1 MLHAAVH
8 LLSMREHSRLE
19 LERKLLHRFDMAVVQ
34 QVLQDLEQQGLQSDA
49 RFAEQYVHSRRN
61 KGYGPLRIR
70 LELVERGIADELIS
84 TWLDADLDWRRVM
97 LEVAERKFGVSP
109 PADRKELAKRG
120 RSLSCRGFP
129 SWMISEYLFG

>member
-1 MLHAAVH
+1 VLHAAVH

-120 RSLSCRGFP
+120 RFLSCRGFP